1 MENYQLK
8 KLSANLKPYLKMNEK
23 LYSLMILKLK
33 NIYSFHK

>member
-8 KLSANLKPYLKMNEK
+8 KLSTNLKPYLKMNEK